1 MDVQMKFG
9 AVTLYL
15 YKMELVLRTLT
26 TNKKLLNGMH
36 VWWEDLTTNYETL
49 NQLVPTNL
57 EQIFKLALRKIVL
70 IFHLLQAS
78 QAPVQDIAMKL
89 VFEPLFLSKCKDVH
103 ESCLYGRSLDLKE
116 IYSETIIALFV
127 QGLPLCS
134 TIITLFYTISGN
146 FTLANGANL

>member
-1 MDVQMKFG
+1 
-9 AVTLYL
+9 
-15 YKMELVLRTLT
+15 
-26 TNKKLLNGMH
+26 MH

-70 IFHLLQAS
+70 IFHLLQTS